1 METDERAEPA
11 RRAKEAG
18 NDAYRKSFLETAV
31 EHYTR
36 GALLDPSDISF
47 LTNRAAAYF
56 HMGKV
61 SLASFPT
68 PLHYVPSPAARPLT
82 TLREFF
88 SVPGVREG
96 LRRGR
101 ERGRELS
108 AADNKLVATREGAV
122 AEGVGAARARGLR
135 RGLRAGSQGP
145 AAVAGRTLQRGDA

>member
-61 SLASFPT
+61 SLASFPDPA
-68 PLHYVPSPAARPLT
+68 PLCTLAGDAAAADASRK
-82 TLREFF
+82 FF
-88 SVPGVREG
+88 STR
-96 LRRGR
+96 
-101 ERGRELS
+101 S
-108 AADNKLVATREGAV
+108 A
-122 AEGVGAARARGLR
+122 
-135 RGLRAGSQGP
+135 
-145 AAVAGRTLQRGDA
+145 